1 MDKPLLD
8 VNQIMELLPHRFP
21 MLLVDKIVKM
31 EPGKSV
37 TGIKCVTYN
46 EHFFQGH
53 FPGRPVMPGVLILEA
68 MAQTGGILLLSTFP
82 QAKGKLIFFMGIDA
96 AKFRRPV
103 VPGDELRMELT
114 VLRLKEKVSKMAGK
128 AYVGEELAAEGEFTC
143 MVVDS

>member
-1 MDKPLLD
+1 
-8 VNQIMELLPHRFP
+8 
-21 MLLVDKIVKM
+21 M

-53 FPGRPVMPGVLILEA
+53 FPGRPVMPGVLMPEA
-68 MAQTGGILLLSTFP
+68 VGQTGGILLLSTFP

-103 VPGDELRMELT
+103 GRESIADGTDRPPLEG
-114 VLRLKEKVSKMAGK
+114 KGFQMAGK